1 MIADLAHG
9 FAIALSFENLFYCF
23 TGVVLG
29 TAVGVLPGLG
39 SLAAISLLLPVTFYL
54 EPTTALIMLA
64 GVYYG
69 AEYGGSTA
77 SILLNLPGTPSNAV
91 TCIDGYPMAKKGRAG
106 VALFMTTIASFIG
119 GSIGILLLII
129 ATPVFLSFAMMF
141 QSKEYFMALLLGL
154 IMAATVSSGSPIK
167 GLAMLAIGVL
177 VGTIGVDNQ
186 TGSSRFTMGHFQLYD
201 GISIVIVAMGLF
213 GVAEIIWSIMSNSN
227 PTIRDKITLRSLAP
241 RRDDLTRSVV
251 PVLRGAGI
259 GSIIG
264 PLPGAGLALAAFLS
278 YAVEKRASRTPE
290 RFGHGA
296 IEGISGPES
305 ANNAAAQTA
314 FIPTF
319 ALGIPGTASMAIILG
334 AMMMHGI
341 TPGPQFVRENFDM
354 FWAIVASFWIGNLLL
369 LIINIPFI
377 GVWVRLL
384 KIPYQLLYPAII
396 CLICVGVYSINTSV
410 FDVWLLLVFGFAGY
424 VMRLLSFE
432 PAPLLMGFVLGPLLE
447 DNFRRAM
454 LLVRGDFLALFT
466 GPINTV
472 MLGIFLVAMGWSLLG
487 AHRRRKLARK
497 MRD

>member
-9 FAIALSFENLFYCF
+9 FSIALSFENLFYCL

-69 AEYGGSTA
+69 SEYGGSTA

-119 GSIGILLLII
+119 GSIGIMLLIV

-154 IMAATVSSGSPIK
+154 IMAATISSGSPLK
-167 GLAMLAIGVL
+167 GLAMLTIGVL

-186 TGSSRFTMGHFQLYD
+186 TGSSRFTMGYFQLYD

-227 PTIRDKITLRSLAP
+227 PTIRDKITLRSLVP
-241 RRDDLTRSVV
+241 EREDLTRSVV

-278 YAVEKRASRTPE
+278 YAVEKRASKTPE

-296 IEGISGPES
+296 VEGISGPES

-369 LIINIPFI
+369 LVVNIPFI

-396 CLICVGVYSINTSV
+396 CLICVGVYSINTSI
-410 FDVWLLLVFGFAGY
+410 FDVWLLLAFGLAGY
-424 VMRLLSFE
+424 IMRLLAFE

-454 LLVRGDFLALFT
+454 LLVRGDFFALFT
-466 GPINTV
+466 GPINTA
-472 MLGIFLVAMGWSLLG
+472 MLAIFIVAVGWSLLG
-487 AHRRRKLARK
+487 SYRRRAARAGQ
-497 MRD
+497 D